1 MKIMKITPEVTPQT
15 PMNEIDGTACPNPI
29 VSPLIPS
36 LSNQTP
42 SPATPPVTQKTPL
55 RGARIIRM
63 LLTHCRGG
71 FVLVQPLTRLI
82 PRATLYRYISE
93 LVADG
98 SLIQQGRTYQ
108 STADGL
114 RRLAES
120 ESNINWSILNG
131 VYAPLQLVPTVQ
143 LRAVIE
149 LILCAIAARLA
160 AFRDDHH
167 AGFVLFGH
175 TLSWKSSLARF
186 VCLMLGL
193 SPSTHVI
200 ELGTESGQSLWL
212 RRDARGDV
220 TFQRDILTASF
231 LAFEEY
237 LEAAPKVRAIIQR
250 FLCGRTSI
258 PFENSVLPLPPVCLV
273 TMNAR
278 PKASLEERTTFKA
291 HQVRRLVLCN
301 TDQIRQPDLALIGE
315 QALQAAAQHPPLTVP
330 PARTDCQQYRPQIV
344 RLVRDLI
351 TPEAQPL
358 VDVELVILL
367 CAGMTGFIEDD
378 QRAIQQAL
386 YNFAL
391 VTQTLGWVVGDWL
404 AVIGAFSLDGT
415 PTTAVPSPVTP
426 AQSTLSLSDTIILR
440 RPIMDDRESIVPKFS
455 LSEEQKARLVWMSEQ
470 ERIPVDQ
477 AFEVLMDYYQHLGE
491 RDLEHLNS
499 VIFLGKE
506 LKLREIS
513 AKAVLRYL
521 TLMQELATRNQT
533 LDHLD
538 AALEMMPSL
547 ERTGLTPGSVPEAE
561 TIYLAARLTASEVT
575 VNEVERWLTGRQHR
589 RRLGAPPGSEAASR
603 E

>member
-1 MKIMKITPEVTPQT
+1 MKSMKVPREASPDR
-15 PMNEIDGTACPNPI
+15 PMHETGGKPGPNPI

-36 LSNQTP
+36 VSHQAPL
-42 SPATPPVTQKTPL
+42 PATLSLIQKTALP
-55 RGARIIRM
+55 GARIIRM
-63 LLTHCRGG
+63 VLTHCRDG
-71 FVLVQPLTRLI
+71 FVLLQPLTRLV
-82 PRATLYRYISE
+82 PRATLYRYVAA

-98 SLIQQGRTYQ
+98 SLIQQGRTYKA
-108 STADGL
+108 TADGL
-114 RRLAES
+114 RRLAER
-120 ESNINWSILNG
+120 ESNLDWTILKD
-131 VYAPLQLVPTVQ
+131 VYAPLQFVPTVQ

-212 RRDARGDV
+212 RRDARGAV
-220 TFQRDILTASF
+220 TSQRDILTAPF

-237 LEAAPKVRAIIQR
+237 LEAPPKVRAVIQR
-250 FLCGRTSI
+250 FLCGRTSV
-258 PFENSVLPLPPVCLV
+258 PLENSVLHLAPVCLV
-273 TMNAR
+273 TMNTR
-278 PKASLEERTTFKA
+278 PKASLEERTTFKP
-291 HQVRRLVLCN
+291 HQVRRLVLYDA
-301 TDQIRQPDLALIGE
+301 DQIRQPDLALIGE
-315 QALQAAAQHPPLTVP
+315 QALQAAAQHPPITVP

-378 QRAIQQAL
+378 ERAIQQAL

-391 VTQTLGWVVGDWL
+391 VTETLGWVVGDWL

-415 PTTAVPSPVTP
+415 PSATMPSPITP
-426 AQSTLSLSDTIILR
+426 VQSTPSLSDTIILR
-440 RPIMDDRESIVPKFS
+440 RPIMDDHESIMPKFS

-477 AFEVLMDYYQHLGE
+477 AFEVLMDYYQDLGK

-506 LKLREIS
+506 LKLRELS
-513 AKAVLRYL
+513 AQAVLRYL
-521 TLMQELATRNQT
+521 TLMQELATWNQT

-538 AALEMMPSL
+538 AALEMLPSL

-561 TIYLAARLTASEVT
+561 TIYLAARLTASGVT
-575 VNEVERWLTGRQHR
+575 VNEVERWLTGRR
-589 RRLGAPPGSEAASR
+589 RRRRPSAPQESETASR

>member
-1 MKIMKITPEVTPQT
+1 MEMMKVPRAASPQV
-15 PMNEIDGTACPNPI
+15 PMNETGGTACPNPI
-29 VSPLIPS
+29 VSPLIPL
-36 LSNQTP
+36 LSHQTP
-42 SPATPPVTQKTPL
+42 IPATRPVTQKTKLP
-55 RGARIIRM
+55 GARIIR
-63 LLTHCRGG
+63 LVLTHCREG
-71 FVLVQPLTRLI
+71 FVLLQPLTRLV
-82 PRATLYRYISE
+82 PRATLYRYAAE

-98 SLIQQGRTYQ
+98 SLIKQGRTYKA
-108 STADGL
+108 TADGL

-120 ESNINWSILNG
+120 ESNINWSILND
-131 VYAPLQLVPTVQ
+131 VYAPLQLVPTVE
-143 LRAVIE
+143 LRALIE

-167 AGFVLFGH
+167 PGFVLFGH
-175 TLSWKSSLARF
+175 TMSWKSSLARF

-212 RRDARGDV
+212 RRDARGAV

-237 LEAAPKVRAIIQR
+237 LEAAPKVRAVIQR
-250 FLCGRTSI
+250 FLCGRTSL
-258 PFENSVLPLPPVCLV
+258 PFENSVLPLAPVCLV

-291 HQVRRLVLCN
+291 HQVRRLMLCN

-367 CAGMTGFIEDD
+367 CAGMTGFIEDH

-386 YNFAL
+386 YDFAL

-404 AVIGAFSLDGT
+404 AMIGAFSLDGT
-415 PTTAVPSPVTP
+415 PTTAVPSPVSPT
-426 AQSTLSLSDTIILR
+426 QSTPSLSDTIILR
-440 RPIMDDRESIVPKFS
+440 RPIMDDHESIVPKFS

-477 AFEVLMDYYQHLGE
+477 AFEVLMDYYQDLGE

-513 AKAVLRYL
+513 AQAVLRYL
-521 TLMQELATRNQT
+521 TMMQELATRNQT
-533 LDHLD
+533 FDHID
-538 AALEMMPSL
+538 AALEMLPSL
-547 ERTGLTPGSVPEAE
+547 EHTGLTPGSVPEAE
-561 TIYLAARLTASEVT
+561 TIYLAARLTASGVT
-575 VNEVERWLTGRQHR
+575 VNEVERWLTGRQR
-589 RRLGAPPGSEAASR
+589 RRRPGASRDSRAASG

>member
-1 MKIMKITPEVTPQT
+1 MKNMKIRREASRHTPR
-15 PMNEIDGTACPNPI
+15 NETGGTAGPNPI

-36 LSNQTP
+36 LPHQTP
-42 SPATPPVTQKTPL
+42 DPATPPVTQKTAL
-55 RGARIIRM
+55 RGARIIRL

-71 FVLVQPLTRLI
+71 FVLVQPLTRLV
-82 PRATLYRYISE
+82 PRATLYRYIAA

-98 SLIQQGRTYQ
+98 SLIQQGRAYQ

-120 ESNINWSILNG
+120 ESNLDWTILNG

-143 LRAVIE
+143 LRALIE

-212 RRDARGDV
+212 RRDARGAV

-237 LEAAPKVRAIIQR
+237 LEAAPKVRNVIQR

-258 PFENSVLPLPPVCLV
+258 PFENSVLPLGPVCLV

-301 TDQIRQPDLALIGE
+301 TDQFRQPDLALIGE

-330 PARTDCQQYRPQIV
+330 TARTDCQQYRPQIV

-378 QRAIQQAL
+378 ERAIQQAL

-391 VTQTLGWVVGDWL
+391 VTNTLGWVVPDWL
-404 AVIGAFSLDGT
+404 AVVGAFSLHGT
-415 PTTAVPSPVTP
+415 PTAAVPSPLNP
-426 AQSTLSLSDTIILR
+426 ARSTDPLSDIIILR
-440 RPIMDDRESIVPKFS
+440 RRIMENRESIVPKFS

-470 ERIPVDQ
+470 ERVPVDQ
-477 AFEVLMDYYQHLGE
+477 AFEVLMGYYQDLGE

-506 LKLREIS
+506 LKLRELS
-513 AKAVLRYL
+513 AQAVLRYVK
-521 TLMQELATRNQT
+521 LMQELAARNQT

-538 AALEMMPSL
+538 AALEMLPSL

-561 TIYLAARLTASEVT
+561 TIYLAARLTASGVT
-575 VNEVERWLTGRQHR
+575 VNEVERWLIGRPR
-589 RRLGAPPGSEAASR
+589 RRRPGASPDSEAAST
-603 E
+603 